1 MPNPPRYF
9 RLSED
14 VQGGNWYLGDPLDA
28 TGQEVEDIWAFKMGH
43 PIPPPGR
50 LAFPIREPG
59 RRLDFCTAG
68 VGSAPIVHVRVADLF
83 AKLAPDDVQL
93 FPVDVEGCPEQ
104 YVMLVATKLIRCID
118 DQATEEV
125 LYWKPEDERPDKLG
139 QYRSVFGM
147 RIDSTKVGD
156 AKVFRTWGWSIALIV
171 SEDLKVALERA
182 RVTGAAFEEV

>member
-1 MPNPPRYF
+1 MSNPPRYF

-14 VQGGNWYLGDPLDA
+14 VQSGNWYLGDPSDE
-28 TGQEVEDIWAFKMGH
+28 TGLEVEDIWAFAMGQ
-43 PIPPPGR
+43 PIPPPGH
-50 LAFPIREPG
+50 LTFPIREPG

-68 VGSAPIVHVRVADLF
+68 VGSTPIVHVRVANLF
-83 AKLAPDDVQL
+83 AELAPDDVQL
-93 FPVDVEGCPEQ
+93 FPVDVEGAPEQ

-118 DQATEEV
+118 DQSTEEV
-125 LYWKPEDERPDKLG
+125 LYWKSEDDRPDKLG

-182 RVTGAAFEEV
+182 KVTGAAFEEV